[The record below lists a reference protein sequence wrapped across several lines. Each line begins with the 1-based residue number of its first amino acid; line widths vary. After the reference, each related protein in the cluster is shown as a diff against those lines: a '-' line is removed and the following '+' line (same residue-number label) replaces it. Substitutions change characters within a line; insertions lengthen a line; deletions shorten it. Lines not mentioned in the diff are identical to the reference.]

1 MLVAFFI
8 ILAVAVII
16 ALAYNATSDKN
27 TRRSRPS
34 SGVSAKSEDADTTS
48 AQQLAQELVE
58 TAEVPQSSPDRQ
70 KEHEAIRDKIV
81 EQDGLTSLWR
91 IKFEVKGGSYRSE
104 AAQEEYICLTP
115 GNELKLKAEPDNAYD
130 EYAVRVYSDRKFI
143 GYVDRKHSR
152 AVAYVLEQMC
162 DAECL
167 VWDNSYADELDEPEY
182 MEACLFVSDAFKNE
196 ERVRGFI
203 PPIDQDERNR

>member
-1 MLVAFFI
+1 MGVFFAI
-8 ILAVAVII
+8 VGIVLFFVGI
-16 ALAYNATSDKN
+16 AAGI
-27 TRRSRPS
+27 SRMGDDQPNGVQKPEEEIPS
-34 SGVSAKSEDADTTS
+34 SVK
-48 AQQLAQELVE
+48 QLAQELVD
-58 TAEVPQSSPDRQ
+58 TAEISQSSLDRQ
-70 KEHEAIRDKIV
+70 NESEAIRDKIV
-81 EQDGLTSLWR
+81 EQEGLASLWR

-167 VWDNSYADELDEPEY
+167 VWDNSYADELDEPEM
-182 MEACLFVSDAFKNE
+182 MEACLFISPAFKNE
-196 ERVRGFI
+196 DRVRGFI
-203 PPIDQDERNR
+203 PPIDQE

>member
-16 ALAYNATSDKN
+16 ALVYNATSDKN
-27 TRRSRPS
+27 TGRSRPS

-58 TAEVPQSSPDRQ
+58 TAEVPSSTLDRQ
-70 KEHEAIRDKIV
+70 NEYEELRDKIV
-81 EQDGLTSLWR
+81 EQEGLTSLWR
-91 IKFEVKGGSYRSE
+91 IKFEVKGGAYRSE

-115 GNELKLKAEPDNAYD
+115 GNELKLKPEPDNDHD
-130 EYAVRVYSDRKFI
+130 EHAVRVYSDRKFI
-143 GYVDRKHSR
+143 GYVDRSHSR
-152 AVAYVLEQMC
+152 AVSYVLERLC
-162 DAECL
+162 DTECL
-167 VWDNSYADELDEPEY
+167 VWDNSYANDVDEPEY

>member
-1 MLVAFFI
+1 MVAFFI
-8 ILAVAVII
+8 VLALIVVI
-16 ALAYNATSDKN
+16 ALAYNATSDDQPNGVQKPEEEI
-27 TRRSRPS
+27 PS
-34 SGVSAKSEDADTTS
+34 SVK
-48 AQQLAQELVE
+48 QLAQELVD
-58 TAEVPQSSPDRQ
+58 TAEVPQSSYDRQ
-70 KEHEAIRDKIV
+70 KEYEAIRDKIV

-162 DAECL
+162 DTECL
-167 VWDNSYADELDEPEY
+167 VWDNSYADDLDEPEM
-182 MEACLFVSDAFKNE
+182 MEACLFISPAFKNE
-196 ERVRGFI
+196 DRVRGFI
-203 PPIDQDERNR
+203 PPIDQDKKA

>member
-1 MLVAFFI
+1 MGVFFAI
-8 ILAVAVII
+8 VGIVLFFVGI
-16 ALAYNATSDKN
+16 AAAI
-27 TRRSRPS
+27 SRMGDEQQNSVQKPEEEIPS
-34 SGVSAKSEDADTTS
+34 SVK
-48 AQQLAQELVE
+48 QLAQELVD
-58 TAEVPQSSPDRQ
+58 TAEVPQSSYDRQ
-70 KEHEAIRDKIV
+70 KESEAIRDKIV
-81 EQDGLTSLWR
+81 EQDGLASLWR
-91 IKFEVKGGSYRSE
+91 IKFEVKGGSFRSE

-167 VWDNSYADELDEPEY
+167 VWDNSYADELDEPEM
-182 MEACLFVSDAFKNE
+182 MEACLFISPAFKNE
-196 ERVRGFI
+196 DRVRGFI
-203 PPIDQDERNR
+203 PPIDQD

>member
-8 ILAVAVII
+8 ILAVAVVI
-16 ALAYNATSDKN
+16 ALAYNATSDEN
-27 TRRSRPS
+27 TSRSRPS
-34 SGVSAKSEDADTTS
+34 SGVSVKSDDAVTSSAK
-48 AQQLAQELVE
+48 QLAHDLVE
-58 TAEVPQSSPDRQ
+58 TAQVPRSAIDRQ
-70 KEHEAIRDKIV
+70 NEYEELRDKIV
-81 EQDGLTSLWR
+81 EQEGLTSLWR

-115 GNELKLKAEPDNAYD
+115 GNELKLKPEPDNEHD

-152 AVAYVLEQMC
+152 AVSYVLEQLC
-162 DAECL
+162 DTECL
-167 VWDNSYADELDEPEY
+167 VWDNSYANDVDDPEY
-182 MEACLFVSDAFKNE
+182 MEACLFISPAFRNE

-203 PPIDQDERNR
+203 PPIDQDERSR

>member
-1 MLVAFFI
+1 MVAFFV
-8 ILAVAVII
+8 ILGIVLFFIGI
-16 ALAYNATSDKN
+16 AACISKSGDEQQNRVQKPEEEI
-27 TRRSRPS
+27 PS
-34 SGVSAKSEDADTTS
+34 SVK
-48 AQQLAQELVE
+48 QLARELVD
-58 TAEVPQSSPDRQ
+58 TAEVPQSSYDRQ
-70 KEHEAIRDKIV
+70 MEYEAIRDKIV

-115 GNELKLKAEPDNAYD
+115 GNELKLKAEPDNAND

-167 VWDNSYADELDEPEY
+167 VWDNNYADELDEPEM
-182 MEACLFVSDAFKNE
+182 MEACLFISPAFRNE
-196 ERVRGFI
+196 DRVRGFI
-203 PPIDQDERNR
+203 PPIDQD

>member
-1 MLVAFFI
+1 MVAFFV
-8 ILAVAVII
+8 ILGIVLFFAVIAAGI
-16 ALAYNATSDKN
+16 SQMGNDQPNGVQKPEEEI
-27 TRRSRPS
+27 PS
-34 SGVSAKSEDADTTS
+34 SVK
-48 AQQLAQELVE
+48 QLARDLVD
-58 TAEVPQSSPDRQ
+58 TAEVPQSSYDRQ
-70 KEHEAIRDKIV
+70 KESEAIREKIV
-81 EQDGLTSLWR
+81 EQDGLASLWR

-167 VWDNSYADELDEPEY
+167 VWDNSYADDLDEPEM
-182 MEACLFVSDAFKNE
+182 MEACLFISSDFRNE

-203 PPIDQDERNR
+203 PPIDKIKQD

>member
-1 MLVAFFI
+1 MGVFFAI
-8 ILAVAVII
+8 VGIVLFFVGI
-16 ALAYNATSDKN
+16 AAAI
-27 TRRSRPS
+27 SRMGDEQPNGVQKPEEEIPS
-34 SGVSAKSEDADTTS
+34 SVK
-48 AQQLAQELVE
+48 QLARELVD
-58 TAEVPQSSPDRQ
+58 TAEVPKSSYDRQ
-70 KEHEAIRDKIV
+70 KEYEAIRDKIV

-162 DAECL
+162 DTECL
-167 VWDNSYADELDEPEY
+167 VWDNSYADELDEPEM
-182 MEACLFVSDAFKNE
+182 MEACLFISPAFKNE
-196 ERVRGFI
+196 DRVRGFI
-203 PPIDQDERNR
+203 PPIDQD

>member
-1 MLVAFFI
+1 MVAFFV
-8 ILAVAVII
+8 ILGIVLFFAGI
-16 ALAYNATSDKN
+16 AASISQMSNDQQNEARKSEEEI
-27 TRRSRPS
+27 PS
-34 SGVSAKSEDADTTS
+34 SVK
-48 AQQLAQELVE
+48 QLARELVD
-58 TAEVPQSSPDRQ
+58 TAEVPQSSFDRQ
-70 KEHEAIRDKIV
+70 KEYEAIRDKIV
-81 EQDGLTSLWR
+81 EQDGLASLWR

-162 DAECL
+162 DTECL
-167 VWDNSYADELDEPEY
+167 VWDNSYADDLDEPEM
-182 MEACLFVSDAFKNE
+182 MEACLFISPAFKNE
-196 ERVRGFI
+196 DRVRGFI
-203 PPIDQDERNR
+203 PPIDRDKQV